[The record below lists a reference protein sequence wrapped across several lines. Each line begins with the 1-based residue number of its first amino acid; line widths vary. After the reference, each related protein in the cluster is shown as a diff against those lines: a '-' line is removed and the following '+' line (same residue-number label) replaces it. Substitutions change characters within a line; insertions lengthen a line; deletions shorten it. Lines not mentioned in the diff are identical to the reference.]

1 MTNARLD
8 IKALAEGQQVD
19 EVYLLV
25 KKQLASTK
33 GGKPYGMLRLGDAS
47 GEIEAKLWDQA
58 PELLAPLSP
67 GQVVRVGGRV
77 QVYNGHTQLV
87 LSALAAEPGADASLF
102 LPKSPCDPG
111 ELWEGLARA
120 KQGVADSHLQ
130 RLLRAFFGDQE
141 FRRGFERA
149 PAAKA
154 AHHAY
159 VHGLLEHTVSVA
171 GLARLTAG
179 HYAHLDA
186 DLLITGALLH
196 DIGKVQE
203 LTLGPPLGYTD
214 AGRLEGHLVLGARML
229 EGRLAKLKGFPPGVA
244 AHLRHMILSHHGTE
258 EFGSPIKPK
267 TPEALALHALDDLD
281 AKTAMVRQIIVGE
294 GQSEARWSNFH
305 RLLERHIYTGPSPW
319 DEEQPLTPASPESEA
334 ADAEETE
341 GESAP
346 KSKRCSPTPTLF
358 DSRPPEGND

>member
-1 MTNARLD
+1 
-8 IKALAEGQQVD
+8 
-19 EVYLLV
+19 
-25 KKQLASTK
+25 
-33 GGKPYGMLRLGDAS
+33 
-47 GEIEAKLWDQA
+47 
-58 PELLAPLSP
+58 
-67 GQVVRVGGRV
+67 
-77 QVYNGHTQLV
+77 
-87 LSALAAEPGADASLF
+87 
-102 LPKSPCDPG
+102 
-111 ELWEGLARA
+111 
-120 KQGVADSHLQ
+120 VADSHLQ